1 MGGSAQSCPLPALLS
16 QNVGELGSKAVA
28 SPVGARWQG
37 HSSGSEGVQAMAA
50 LVLASGGSG
59 YQRRQPGSHRRRD
72 PRGGGRA
79 LAQLL
84 GGSEGVQQHAVG
96 ALASLAANN
105 DANQAAI
112 TVKAAR
118 VIPLL
123 PAAAGQ
129 LPRGCPPGRR

>member
-1 MGGSAQSCPLPALLS
+1 MAGAFQRQRGCAGDGSLGAGIWRVWLS
-16 QNVGELGSKAVA
+16 TA
-28 SPVGARWQG
+28 PT
-37 HSSGSEGVQAMAA
+37 
-50 LVLASGGSG
+50 
-59 YQRRQPGSHRRRD
+59 RQPSPARS
-72 PRGGGRA
+72 PGGGRA